1 MFLRVV
7 FKIQKTETTKGKN
20 IYITKQK
27 SSEYKK
33 NIEVREKKNQ
43 TEYIYI
49 NKMSNNSFKVFY
61 SFNWDGG
68 GQERDTAIACV
79 KNVFKDA
86 KVEAEG
92 SQEYP
97 ITVKIVRSADS
108 KTVWEGS
115 QKSLFR
121 KYAENRANT
130 IKIIMNNLK
139 KLA

>member
-1 MFLRVV
+1 
-7 FKIQKTETTKGKN
+7 
-20 IYITKQK
+20 
-27 SSEYKK
+27 
-33 NIEVREKKNQ
+33 
-43 TEYIYI
+43 
-49 NKMSNNSFKVFY
+49 MSNNSFKVFY

-108 KTVWEGS
+108 KIVWEGS

>member
-1 MFLRVV
+1 
-7 FKIQKTETTKGKN
+7 
-20 IYITKQK
+20 
-27 SSEYKK
+27 
-33 NIEVREKKNQ
+33 
-43 TEYIYI
+43 
-49 NKMSNNSFKVFY
+49 MSNNSFKVFY

-97 ITVKIVRSADS
+97 ITVKIVRSVDS